1 MEVFEISYN
10 EGIRQLNNFFMP
22 HQSFKNGLF
31 CPQHFVIAVL
41 ELVGGCDD
49 SEGNLFAYN
58 PVTNFY
64 GPVCDDGWD
73 PPSVSISPQ

>member
-1 MEVFEISYN
+1 MKASKPRE
-10 EGIRQLNNFFMP
+10 MT
-22 HQSFKNGLF
+22 KNGLF